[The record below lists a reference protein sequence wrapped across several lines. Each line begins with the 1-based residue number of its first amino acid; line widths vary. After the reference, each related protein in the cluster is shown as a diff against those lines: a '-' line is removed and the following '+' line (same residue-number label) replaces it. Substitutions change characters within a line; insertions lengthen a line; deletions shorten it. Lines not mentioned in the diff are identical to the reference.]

1 MRFCY
6 GNKNGIRVLE
16 EAEFWKRQ
24 EAEHTVVIQEVV
36 PDLED
41 EYKNTLN
48 TFKNEFESTEGVIV
62 QMIEYAI
69 SLKGPVPPAVESD
82 IRQLIAFTVNQSQAF
97 VNYLTQIIA
106 ESAAV
111 ANYPV
116 SVVVIN
122 HIIRESQYYLGIAKA
137 YLSL

>member
-6 GNKNGIRVLE
+6 GNKNGIRILE

-24 EAEHTVVIQEVV
+24 EAEHTVVIQEIV

-48 TFKNEFESTEGVIV
+48 TFKKEFESTEGVIV

-69 SLKGPVPPAVESD
+69 NIRGPIPPNVESD
-82 IRQLIAFTVNQSQAF
+82 IRQLIAFTINQSQAF
-97 VNYLTQIIA
+97 VSYLTRMIE
-106 ESAAV
+106 ESTAV
-111 ANYPV
+111 ANYPA

-122 HIIRESQYYLGIAKA
+122 HIIRESQYYIGIAKA

>member
-36 PDLED
+36 PNLED

-48 TFKNEFESTEGVIV
+48 TFKEEFESTEGLIV

-69 SLKGPVPPAVESD
+69 NLRGPVPPNVESD
-82 IRQLIAFTVNQSQAF
+82 IRQLIALTISQSQAF
-97 VNYLTQIIA
+97 VSYLTQMIK

-122 HIIRESQYYLGIAKA
+122 HIIRESQYYIGVAKA